1 MTSISPDGTVIIST
15 RIQATLYCAMDLR
28 KFPFDQQQCKTVLES
43 WMYNGSEVKLHW
55 ENKSPVTMGPD
66 QHLTEYVLSNIF
78 TNETM
83 INADLSDLRHGAF
96 AGNYSS
102 LSFTVTLK
110 RQMGFYLID
119 YFLPSMMIVAIS
131 WVSFWLQADQ
141 TAPRIMLGTTTML
154 TFITLASAQGKT
166 LPKVSYIK
174 ASEIWFMGCTGFIF
188 GSLVEFAFVNT
199 IWRRKKNVEL
209 KKVKLQGRSFNDI
222 DKIMFLTGQR
232 FKYFETNF
240 NAATDEKRDGKFQ
253 SKHSPQVSFMFKH
266 QRRGKR
272 QSFEPQIQV

>member
-1 MTSISPDGTVIIST
+1 MN
-15 RIQATLYCAMDLR
+15 LR

-43 WMYNGSEVKLHW
+43 WMYNGSDVVLHW
-55 ENKSPVTMGPD
+55 ELKSPVTLGPD
-66 QHLTEYVLSNIF
+66 QHLTEYELVNLF

-110 RQMGFYLID
+110 RQMGFYLLD

-174 ASEIWFMGCTGFIF
+174 ASEIWSMGCTAFIF
-188 GSLVEFAFVNT
+188 MSLVEFAFVNT
-199 IWRRKKNVEL
+199 IWRRKDHALL
-209 KKVKLQGRSFNDI
+209 KKANAKSILKHTFNIRSGKSGSGESTPRKLPKSFSSENLGNI
-222 DKIMFLTGQR
+222 NNNKETSPR
-232 FKYFETNF
+232 FFIGN
-240 NAATDEKRDGKFQ
+240 NAVTKDLEAPVIT
-253 SKHSPQVSFMFKH
+253 
-266 QRRGKR
+266 
-272 QSFEPQIQV
+272 